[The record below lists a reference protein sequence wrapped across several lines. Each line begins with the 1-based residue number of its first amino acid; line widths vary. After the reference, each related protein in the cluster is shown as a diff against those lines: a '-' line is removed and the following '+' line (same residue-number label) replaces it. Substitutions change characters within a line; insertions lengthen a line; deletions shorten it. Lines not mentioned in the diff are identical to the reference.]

1 MNGMRVIW
9 LPEVRTDDHPDD
21 LDPLKDEID
30 IKDVP
35 EMDIPGVGQ
44 DQKVLKKVRKELKS
58 KKLLKDETS
67 MGTNESGAITN
78 RRPTR
83 VVKPIV
89 RFQAK

>member
-1 MNGMRVIW
+1 MPN
-9 LPEVRTDDHPDD
+9 LPEQNEVRTDDHPDD
-21 LDPLKDEID
+21 LDPMKDEID

-35 EMDIPGVGQ
+35 EMDLPDVDQ
-44 DQKVLKKVRKELKS
+44 DQKVLKKVRRELKS
-58 KKLLKDETS
+58 KKLPKERTS
-67 MGTNESGAITN
+67 MGTNESGARTS

>member
-1 MNGMRVIW
+1 MH
-9 LPEVRTDDHPDD
+9 EVRTDDHPDD

-30 IKDVP
+30 IKEMP
-35 EMDIPGVGQ
+35 EMDVPSVGQ
-44 DQKVLKKVRKELKS
+44 DQKVLKKVRKELKG
-58 KKLLKDETS
+58 KKLPKDETS
-67 MGTNESGAITN
+67 MGTNESGARTN

>member
-1 MNGMRVIW
+1 M
-9 LPEVRTDDHPDD
+9 PEVRTDDHPDD

-30 IKDVP
+30 TKDVP
-35 EMDIPGVGQ
+35 EMDVPGVDQ
-44 DQKVLKKVRKELKS
+44 DQKVLKKVRKELKG
-58 KKLLKDETS
+58 KKLPKERTS
-67 MGTNESGAITN
+67 MGTNESGARTN